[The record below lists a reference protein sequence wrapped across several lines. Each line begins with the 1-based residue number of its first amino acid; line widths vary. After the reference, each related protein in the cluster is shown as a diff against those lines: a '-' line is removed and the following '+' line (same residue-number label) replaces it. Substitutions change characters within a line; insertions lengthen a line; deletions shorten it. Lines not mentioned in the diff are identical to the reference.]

1 MNWFLPFRYYVLRHR
16 ERPHSCVP
24 LLGGA
29 MAAVGVA
36 MLLPVGFRWLSLL
49 LLLIDIGGVPMI
61 VFALITLARKKRER
75 P

>member
-1 MNWFLPFRYYVLRHR
+1 
-16 ERPHSCVP
+16 
-24 LLGGA
+24 
-29 MAAVGVA
+29 